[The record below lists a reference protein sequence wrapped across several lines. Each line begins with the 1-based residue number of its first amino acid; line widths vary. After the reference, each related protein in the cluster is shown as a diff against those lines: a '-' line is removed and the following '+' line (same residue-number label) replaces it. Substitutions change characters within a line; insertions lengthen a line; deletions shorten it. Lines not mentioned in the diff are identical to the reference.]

1 MEVVGVTASGISAM
15 PRACCLLVV
24 LACLAVATT
33 TAAEEA
39 TPAEKIEIHDGF
51 SVERIL
57 SVPRKLGSWVA
68 FCFDTRG
75 RIYASDQGPRL
86 FRITPPPIGSAA
98 EPVVEVVSDV
108 WGHSQG
114 MAFIDGALYSIQ
126 HGDHH
131 PERFRPDLLLRI
143 RDSDSDDRLD
153 AAETLIEFPRASGD
167 AANWYEHSYH
177 AVIPAPD
184 GQSIYLVSGDRN
196 ALPGDRICTPKL
208 WNRDSW
214 DFPFTDTPHCGG
226 WVARADLDGKNLD
239 VVCMGLRNG
248 YDLAFDG
255 QGDLF
260 TFDSD
265 LENDFGLPNYR
276 PTAIRQIL
284 SGSDSGWGG
293 RAGEMLWSWKP
304 DWEEIQPSILDIG
317 PGSPTGICFG
327 HDAAFPSRYREALF
341 VCDWSYGRMFAIHLE
356 PHGATHSAE
365 AEPFLSAQG
374 LPIADVAVSP
384 TDHALYFLTG
394 GRGTQSGLYRVTAT
408 GAPPAAT
415 SPAAPNDATTA
426 LRDLRISLERF
437 HGRVDAA
444 AVAAAWPN
452 LGHAD
457 RAIRAA
463 ARAALEWQPVETWR
477 ARALAEP
484 SPRTALQTLLSLAR
498 ATAGDQSL
506 QPEIL
511 TSLARFDFPA
521 LSLDEQAWYLRIL
534 TISASRHG
542 MFPPEA
548 AAKLIA
554 TLEPALPSPD
564 RRVNEG
570 IVALCA
576 ALKSLSF
583 IPPTLDLLE
592 AARTQEEQV
601 IYVRALVA
609 SAPVAAWTPALRERF
624 LNLALDRVPN
634 WKGGFTA
641 RAVRDSLLH
650 QMIAMLPPE
659 EQAIHAA
666 RIEAA
671 RKPAAILP
679 ATSRPLVKKWT
690 LDDLVADLEGPPAAE
705 AVHRGDAN
713 NGRKLY
719 AAAACIVCHSFQGEG
734 GRAGPDLT
742 TAARRYST
750 RDLLENILE
759 PNRVINEQYAL
770 QQYLMTDGK
779 TFTGR
784 TVNMA
789 GATVMVAT
797 DPNDPG
803 GSEVRFDIHD
813 LESSAPSK
821 VSFMPE
827 GLLDTLSRDEIRDL
841 LAYLRSE

>member
-1 MEVVGVTASGISAM
+1 M

-24 LACLAVATT
+24 VACLAVA
-33 TAAEEA
+33 APVVAEEA

-51 SVERIL
+51 AVERLL
-57 SVPRKLGSWVA
+57 SVPRELGSWVA
-68 FCFDTRG
+68 FCFDDRG

-86 FRITPPPIGSAA
+86 FRITPPPIGSNI
-98 EPVVEVVSDV
+98 EPVVEIVSEV

-114 MAFIDGALYSIQ
+114 MAFIHGALYSVQ

-131 PERFRPDLLLRI
+131 PERFRPDVLRRI
-143 RDSDSDDRLD
+143 RDSDGDDRLD

-177 AVIPAPD
+177 AVIPGPD
-184 GQSIYLVSGDRN
+184 GRSIWLVSGDRN
-196 ALPGDRICTPKL
+196 GLPGDRVRTPKL

-214 DFPFTDTPHCGG
+214 EYPFSESPYCGG
-226 WVARADLDGKNLD
+226 WVARADLDGRNLE
-239 VVCMGLRNG
+239 VICIGLRNG
-248 YDLAFDG
+248 YDLAFDAR
-255 QGDLF
+255 GDLF

-276 PTAIRQIL
+276 PTSIRQIT
-284 SGSDSGWGG
+284 SGGDHGWGG

-304 DWEEIQPSILDIG
+304 DWEEIQPPILDIG

-327 HDAAFPSRYREALF
+327 HDAAFPPRYREALF
-341 VCDWSYGRMFAIHLE
+341 ACDWSYGRMFAVHLE
-356 PHGATHSAE
+356 PHGATHTAE

-408 GAPPAAT
+408 GTTPADT
-415 SPAAPNDATTA
+415 SPAPGESSTA
-426 LRDLRISLERF
+426 LRDVRISLEHF
-437 HGRVDAA
+437 HGQADSA

-463 ARAALEWQPVETWR
+463 ARAALEWQPVESWK
-477 ARALAEP
+477 ARALAETA
-484 SPRTALQTLLSLAR
+484 PRTALQALLSLAR
-498 ATAGDQSL
+498 ATAGDKGI

-511 TSLARFDFPA
+511 LALGRFDFSA
-521 LSLDEQAWYLRIL
+521 LSPDEQAWYLRIV

-542 MFPPEA
+542 MFPPET

-554 TLEPALPSPD
+554 ALEPALPSPD

-576 ALKSLSF
+576 ALKSPSF
-583 IPPTLDLLE
+583 IPPTLDLLA

-609 SAPVAAWTPALRERF
+609 SATASTWTPALRERF
-624 LNLALDRVPN
+624 LNLVLDRVPN

-650 QMIAMLPPE
+650 QVIAMLPAE
-659 EQAIHAA
+659 EQSLNTA

-671 RKPAAILP
+671 RKPAAMLP
-679 ATSRPLVKKWT
+679 TTSRPFVQKWT
-690 LDDLVADLEGPPAAE
+690 LDDLVTEIDQTADTTSEN
-705 AVHRGDAN
+705 HGDVA
-713 NGRKLY
+713 NGRRLF

-734 GRAGPDLT
+734 GRGGPELT
-742 TAARRYST
+742 TAARRYTT
-750 RDLLENILE
+750 RDLLMNILE
-759 PNRVINEQYAL
+759 PSRVINEQYAL
-770 QQYLMTDGK
+770 QQYVMSDGK

-789 GATVMVAT
+789 GDTVMVAT

-803 GSEVRFDIHD
+803 GSEVRFKVSE
-813 LESSAPSK
+813 LESSAPSQ
-821 VSFMPE
+821 VSFMPA

>member
-1 MEVVGVTASGISAM
+1 M
-15 PRACCLLVV
+15 PRVLCLLGLVAF
-24 LACLAVATT
+24 LAHSSIG
-33 TAAEEA
+33 AAEEA
-39 TPAEKIEIHDGF
+39 TPAEKIEIHEGF
-51 SVERIL
+51 AVERVL
-57 SVPRKLGSWVA
+57 TVPRELGSWVA
-68 FCFDTRG
+68 FCFDARG

-86 FRITPPPIGSAA
+86 FRVTPPPIGSTA
-98 EPVVEVVSDV
+98 EPVVEVVSEV

-114 MAFIDGALYSIQ
+114 MAFIDGALYLIQ

-131 PERFRPDLLLRI
+131 PERFRPDVLLRI
-143 RDSDSDDRLD
+143 RDSDGDDRLD
-153 AAETLIEFPRASGD
+153 SAETLLEFPRASGD

-177 AVIPAPD
+177 AVIPGPD
-184 GQSIYLVSGDRN
+184 GRSIWLVSGDRN
-196 ALPGDRICTPKL
+196 GLPGDRIRTPKL

-214 DFPFTDTPHCGG
+214 DFPFTDTPYCGG
-226 WVARADLDGKNLD
+226 WVARADLDGKNLE

-248 YDLAFDG
+248 YDLAFNR

-265 LENDFGLPNYR
+265 LENDLGLPNYR

-304 DWEEIQPSILDIG
+304 DWEEIQPPLLDIG

-327 HDAAFPSRYREALF
+327 HDAAFPPRYREALF
-341 VCDWSYGRMFAIHLE
+341 ACDWSYGRMFAIHLE
-356 PHGATHSAE
+356 PSGATHSAE

-384 TDHALYFLTG
+384 ADHALYFLTG

-408 GAPPAAT
+408 GDSKAATTPPA
-415 SPAAPNDATTA
+415 PDDATTA

-437 HGRVDAA
+437 HGQSAPAA
-444 AVAAAWPN
+444 IAAAWPH

-463 ARAALEWQPVETWR
+463 ARAAIEWQPVETWK
-477 ARALAEP
+477 ARALGEA
-484 SPRTALQTLLSLAR
+484 SPQTALQALLSLAR
-498 ATAGDQSL
+498 ATAGDRSL
-506 QPEIL
+506 QAEIL
-511 TSLARFDFPA
+511 ESLARFDFAA
-521 LSLDEQAWYLRIL
+521 LSPDEQTWYLRIL

-542 MFPPEA
+542 MFSSEA

-576 ALKSLSF
+576 ALKSPSL

-601 IYVRALVA
+601 NYVRALVA
-609 SAPVAAWTPALRERF
+609 SAASPTWTPALRERF
-624 LNLALDRVPN
+624 LDLVLDRVPN

-650 QMIAMLPPE
+650 QAIAMLSSE
-659 EQAIHAA
+659 EQALHAA
-666 RIEAA
+666 RIETA
-671 RKPAAILP
+671 RTPAAVLP
-679 ATSRPLVKKWT
+679 ATSRAFVQKWT
-690 LDDLVADLEGPPAAE
+690 LEDLASEIDPATDTSAGKRADP
-705 AVHRGDAN
+705 D
-713 NGRKLY
+713 NGRRLF

-734 GRAGPDLT
+734 GRGGPDLT
-742 TAARRYST
+742 TAARRYT
-750 RDLLENILE
+750 PRDLLENILE
-759 PNRVINEQYAL
+759 PSRVINEQYAL
-770 QQYLMTDGK
+770 QQYVKTDGT

-789 GATVMVAT
+789 GDMVMVAT
-797 DPNDPG
+797 NPNDPG

>member
-1 MEVVGVTASGISAM
+1 M
-15 PRACCLLVV
+15 PRVLCLLGL
-24 LACLAVATT
+24 LACLAHSTIG
-33 TAAEEA
+33 AAEEA

-51 SVERIL
+51 AVERLL
-57 SVPRKLGSWVA
+57 SVPRELGSWVA
-68 FCFDTRG
+68 FCFDARG

-86 FRITPPPIGSAA
+86 FRITPPPIGSTA
-98 EPVVEVVSDV
+98 EPIVEVVSDA

-114 MAFIDGALYSIQ
+114 MTFIDGALYSIQ

-131 PERFRPDLLLRI
+131 PDRFRPDVLLRI
-143 RDSDSDDRLD
+143 RDSDGDDRLD
-153 AAETLIEFPRASGD
+153 AAETLIEFPRATGD

-177 AVIPAPD
+177 AVIPGPD
-184 GQSIYLVSGDRN
+184 GQSIWLVSGDRN
-196 ALPGDRICTPKL
+196 GLPGDRTRTPKL
-208 WNRDSW
+208 WNRDSLEY
-214 DFPFTDTPHCGG
+214 PFTDAPYCGG
-226 WVARADLDGKNLD
+226 WVARADLDGKNLE

-248 YDLAFDG
+248 YDLAFDR

-304 DWEEIQPSILDIG
+304 DWEEIQPPILDIG

-327 HDAAFPSRYREALF
+327 YDAAFPPRYREALF
-341 VCDWSYGRMFAIHLE
+341 ACDWSYGRMFAIHLK
-356 PHGATHSAE
+356 PDGATHSAE
-365 AEPFLSAQG
+365 SEPFLSAQG

-394 GRGTQSGLYRVTAT
+394 GRGTQSGFYRVTAT
-408 GAPPAAT
+408 GVSKPAT
-415 SPAAPNDATTA
+415 SPAAPDDATTA
-426 LRDLRISLERF
+426 LRNLRISLERF
-437 HGRVDAA
+437 HGQSDPA
-444 AVAAAWPN
+444 AVAAAWSN

-477 ARALAEP
+477 ARALAES
-484 SPRTALQTLLSLAR
+484 SPRTGLQALLSLAR
-498 ATAGDQSL
+498 ATAGDKSL
-506 QPEIL
+506 QPKIL
-511 TSLARFDFPA
+511 ESLASFDFPT
-521 LSLDEQAWYLRIL
+521 LSPDEQTWYLRIL

-542 MFPPEA
+542 MFSPEA

-564 RRVNEG
+564 RRVNEA
-570 IVALCA
+570 IVALCT
-576 ALKSLSF
+576 ALKSPSF

-592 AARTQEEQV
+592 TARTQEEQV
-601 IYVRALVA
+601 NYVRALVA
-609 SAPVAAWTPALRERF
+609 SAPFADWTPALRER
-624 LNLALDRVPN
+624 LLHLALDRVPN

-641 RAVRDSLLH
+641 RSVRDSLLH
-650 QMIAMLPPE
+650 QVIAMLPPE
-659 EQAIHAA
+659 DQALHAA

-671 RKPAAILP
+671 RKPAAVLP
-679 ATSRPLVKKWT
+679 TTSRAFVQKWT
-690 LDDLVADLEGPPAAE
+690 LEDLAAE
-705 AVHRGDAN
+705 TDQATEPGAKKHGDAA

-742 TAARRYST
+742 TAARRYSM

-759 PNRVINEQYAL
+759 PSRVINEQYAL
-770 QQYLMTDGK
+770 QQYVMSDGK

-789 GATVMVAT
+789 GDTVMVAT

-827 GLLDTLSRDEIRDL
+827 GLLDTLTRDEIRDL
-841 LAYLRSE
+841 LAYLRGQ

>member
-1 MEVVGVTASGISAM
+1 M
-15 PRACCLLVV
+15 PHACYLLVS
-24 LACLAVATT
+24 LACLVFSSPAS
-33 TAAEEA
+33 AEEA
-39 TPAEKIEIHDGF
+39 TSADSIDVHEGF
-51 SVERIL
+51 QVERLL
-57 SVPRKLGSWVA
+57 SVPRELGSWVA
-68 FCFDTRG
+68 FCFDDRG

-86 FRITPPPIGSAA
+86 FRITPPPIGTNV
-98 EPVVEVVSDV
+98 EPVIEIVSDT

-114 MAFIDGALYSIQ
+114 MAFIDGALYSVQ
-126 HGDHH
+126 HGDHN
-131 PERFRPDLLLRI
+131 PERFRPDLLRRL
-143 RDSDSDDRLD
+143 RDSDGDDRLD
-153 AAETLIEFPRASGD
+153 TAETLIEFPRPSGD

-177 AVIPAPD
+177 AVIPGPD
-184 GQSIYLVSGDRN
+184 GRSIWLVSGDRN
-196 ALPGDRICTPKL
+196 GLPCDRVRTPNL

-214 DFPFTDTPHCGG
+214 EHPFTENPYCGG
-226 WVARADLDGKNLD
+226 WVARADLDGQNLE
-239 VVCMGLRNG
+239 VICMGLRNC
-248 YDLAFDG
+248 YDLAFNR

-276 PTAIRQIL
+276 PTAIRQIT
-284 SGSDSGWGG
+284 SGGDQGWGG

-304 DWEEIQPSILDIG
+304 DWEEIQAPILDIG

-327 HDAAFPSRYREALF
+327 YDAAFPPHYREALF
-341 VCDWSYGRMFAIHLE
+341 ACDWSYGRLFAIHLK
-356 PHGATHSAE
+356 PHGATHTAD

-384 TDHALYFLTG
+384 HDHALYFLTG

-408 GAPPAAT
+408 GVTEAAT
-415 SPAAPNDATTA
+415 TPTAPDDATTS

-437 HGRVDAA
+437 HGHSDPAA
-444 AVAAAWPN
+444 IAAAWPH

-457 RAIRAA
+457 RTIRAA
-463 ARAALEWQPVETWR
+463 ARAAFEWQPVDGWQE
-477 ARALAEP
+477 RALHET
-484 SPRTALQTLLSLAR
+484 SPRTALQALLSLAR
-498 ATAGDQSL
+498 ATASDRSV
-506 QPEIL
+506 QPEIIA
-511 TSLARFDFPA
+511 SLARFDFTLLPP
-521 LSLDEQAWYLRIL
+521 DEQTWYLRIL

-542 MFPPEA
+542 MFPPETA
-548 AAKLIA
+548 AGLLA
-554 TLEPALPSPD
+554 TLEPALPSTD

-576 ALKSLSF
+576 ALKSPSF

-592 AARTQEEQV
+592 AARTQEEQ
-601 IYVRALVA
+601 IGYVRALVA
-609 SAPVAAWTPALRERF
+609 SAPYAAWTPALRERF
-624 LNLALDRVPN
+624 LNLVLDRVPN

-650 QMIAMLPPE
+650 QVIATLPPE
-659 EQAIHAA
+659 QQAHHAV

-671 RKPAAILP
+671 RKPVASVP
-679 ATSRPLVKKWT
+679 TTSRPFVQKWT
-690 LDDLVADLEGPPAAE
+690 LDDLAAE
-705 AVHRGDAN
+705 IDESSDTGEGKRGDPV
-713 NGRKLY
+713 NGRRLF

-734 GRAGPDLT
+734 GRGGPDLT
-742 TAARRYST
+742 TAARRYT
-750 RDLLENILE
+750 VRDLLMNTLE
-759 PNRVINEQYAL
+759 PSRVINEQYAL
-770 QQYLMTDGK
+770 QQYVMSDGK

-789 GATVMVAT
+789 GDTVMVAT

>member
-1 MEVVGVTASGISAM
+1 M
-15 PRACCLLVV
+15 PRVLCLLGL
-24 LACLAVATT
+24 LACLANSAIG
-33 TAAEEA
+33 AAEEA

-51 SVERIL
+51 EVERLL
-57 SVPRKLGSWVA
+57 SVPRELGSWVA
-68 FCFDTRG
+68 FCFDSRG

-114 MAFIDGALYSIQ
+114 MAFIDGALYSVQ
-126 HGDHH
+126 HGDHN
-131 PERFRPDLLLRI
+131 PDRFRPDLLLRI

-153 AAETLIEFPRASGD
+153 TAETLIEFPRASGD

-184 GQSIYLVSGDRN
+184 GRSIYLVSGDRN
-196 ALPGDRICTPKL
+196 GLPGDRIRTPKL

-214 DFPFTDTPHCGG
+214 EYPFTAAPLCGG
-226 WVARADLDGKNLD
+226 WVARADLDGKNLE
-239 VVCMGLRNG
+239 VVCMGLRNC
-248 YDLAFDG
+248 YDLAFDH

-304 DWEEIQPSILDIG
+304 DWEEIQPPILDIG

-327 HDAAFPSRYREALF
+327 HDTAFPSRYREALF

-356 PHGATHSAE
+356 PDGATHTAE

-384 TDHALYFLTG
+384 TDHALYFVTG

-408 GAPPAAT
+408 SASPAAT
-415 SPAAPNDATTA
+415 SPPAPDDATTA
-426 LRDLRISLERF
+426 LRNLRISLERF
-437 HGRVDAA
+437 HGQADPA
-444 AVAAAWPN
+444 AVAAAWSN

-463 ARAALEWQPVETWR
+463 ARAALEWQPVDTWR
-477 ARALAEP
+477 ARALAES
-484 SPRTALQTLLSLAR
+484 SPRTGLQALMSLAR
-498 ATAGDQSL
+498 VTAGDKSL

-511 TSLARFDFPA
+511 RGLARFDFPA
-521 LSLDEQAWYLRIL
+521 LSPDEQAWYLRIL

-576 ALKSLSF
+576 ALKSPSF

-601 IYVRALVA
+601 NCVHALVA
-609 SAPVAAWTPALRERF
+609 SAPFAVWTPVLRERF
-624 LNLALDRVPN
+624 LHLVLDRVPN

-650 QMIAMLPPE
+650 QVIAMLPPE

-666 RIEAA
+666 RIETA
-671 RKPAAILP
+671 RKPTSVIP
-679 ATSRPLVKKWT
+679 ATSRAFVQKWK
-690 LDDLVADLEGPPAAE
+690 LEDLVADLESPAATE

-719 AAAACIVCHSFQGEG
+719 AAAACIACHSFQGEG

-759 PNRVINEQYAL
+759 PSRVINEQYAL
-770 QQYLMTDGK
+770 QQYVMSDGK

-789 GATVMVAT
+789 GDTVMVAT

-821 VSFMPE
+821 ISFMPE

>member
-1 MEVVGVTASGISAM
+1 M
-15 PRACCLLVV
+15 PRACYLLVV
-24 LACLAVATT
+24 IACLAVA
-33 TAAEEA
+33 APVVAEEA
-39 TPAEKIEIHDGF
+39 TPAEKIEIHEGF
-51 SVERIL
+51 AVERLL
-57 SVPRKLGSWVA
+57 SVPRELGSWVA
-68 FCFDTRG
+68 FCFDDRG

-98 EPVVEVVSDV
+98 EPVVEIVSEV

-114 MAFIDGALYSIQ
+114 MAFIHGALYSIQ

-131 PERFRPDLLLRI
+131 PERFRPDVLLRI
-143 RDSDSDDRLD
+143 RDSNGDDRLD
-153 AAETLIEFPRASGD
+153 AAETLIEFPRATGD

-177 AVIPAPD
+177 AVIPGPD

-196 ALPGDRICTPKL
+196 GLPGDRTLTPKL

-214 DFPFTDTPHCGG
+214 EYPFSESPYCGG
-226 WVARADLDGKNLD
+226 WVARADLDGRNLE
-239 VVCMGLRNG
+239 VICIGLRNG
-248 YDLAFDG
+248 YDLAFDRN
-255 QGDLF
+255 GDLF

-304 DWEEIQPSILDIG
+304 DWEEIQPPTLDIG

-327 HDAAFPSRYREALF
+327 HDAAFPPRYREALF
-341 VCDWSYGRMFAIHLE
+341 ACDWSYGRMFAVHLE
-356 PHGATHSAE
+356 PHGATHTAE

-408 GAPPAAT
+408 GAPASAT
-415 SPAAPNDATTA
+415 SSSPPDDSATA
-426 LRDLRISLERF
+426 LRDLRISLERR
-437 HGRVDAA
+437 HGQVDPA
-444 AVAAAWPN
+444 AVTAAWPN

-463 ARAALEWQPVETWR
+463 ARAALEWQPVESWK
-477 ARALAEP
+477 ARALAETA
-484 SPRTALQTLLSLAR
+484 PRTALQAFLSLAR
-498 ATAGDQSL
+498 ATAGDKGI

-511 TSLARFDFPA
+511 LALGRFDFSA
-521 LSLDEQAWYLRIL
+521 LSPDEQSWYLRIL
-534 TISASRHG
+534 TISAARHG
-542 MFPPEA
+542 MFPPET

-554 TLEPALPSPD
+554 ALEPALPSPD

-576 ALKSLSF
+576 ALKSPSF
-583 IPPTLDLLE
+583 ISPTLDLLA

-609 SAPVAAWTPALRERF
+609 SATAATWTPALRERF
-624 LNLALDRVPN
+624 LNLVLDRVPH

-650 QMIAMLPPE
+650 QVIAMLPAE
-659 EQAIHAA
+659 EQSLHAA

-671 RKPAAILP
+671 RKPAAMLP
-679 ATSRPLVKKWT
+679 ATSRPFVQKWT
-690 LDDLVADLEGPPAAE
+690 LDDLATETNQANDTSTEKHGDVA
-705 AVHRGDAN
+705 
-713 NGRKLY
+713 NGRRLF

-742 TAARRYST
+742 TAARRYT
-750 RDLLENILE
+750 ARDLLMNILE
-759 PNRVINEQYAL
+759 PSRVINEQYAL
-770 QQYLMTDGK
+770 QHYLMSDG
-779 TFTGR
+779 TAFTGR

-789 GATVMVAT
+789 GDTIMVAT

-803 GSEVRFDIHD
+803 GSEVRFKVSE
-813 LESSAPSK
+813 LESSTPSQI
-821 VSFMPE
+821 SFMPA

>member
-1 MEVVGVTASGISAM
+1 MTAFGISAM
-15 PRACCLLVV
+15 PRACCLLVM
-24 LACLAVATT
+24 LASLAATT
-33 TAAEEA
+33 PAAAEEA
-39 TPAEKIEIHDGF
+39 TPAEKIEIHEGF
-51 SVERIL
+51 QVERLL
-57 SVPRKLGSWVA
+57 SVPRALGSWVA
-68 FCFDTRG
+68 FCFDDRG

-86 FRITPPPIGSAA
+86 FRITPPPIGTNT
-98 EPVVEVVSDV
+98 EPMVEVVSEV

-114 MAFIDGALYSIQ
+114 MAFIDNSLYSVQ
-126 HGDHH
+126 HGDHN
-131 PERFRPDLLLRI
+131 PERFRPDVLLRI
-143 RDSDSDDRLD
+143 RDSDGDDRLD

-177 AVIPAPD
+177 AVIPGPD
-184 GQSIYLVSGDRN
+184 GRSIWLVSGDRN
-196 ALPGDRICTPKL
+196 GLPGDRVQTPKL

-214 DFPFTDTPHCGG
+214 DFPFTDAPFCGG
-226 WVARADLDGKNLD
+226 WVARADLDGKNFD
-239 VVCMGLRNG
+239 VVCTGLRNC
-248 YDLAFDG
+248 YDLAFDRD
-255 QGDLF
+255 GDLF

-284 SGSDSGWGG
+284 SGGDNGWGG

-304 DWEEIQPSILDIG
+304 DWEEIQPPILDIG

-327 HDAAFPSRYREALF
+327 HDAAFPPRYREALF
-341 VCDWSYGRMFAIHLE
+341 ACDWSYGRMFAIHFTR
-356 PHGATHSAE
+356 HGATHTAE

-408 GAPPAAT
+408 GP
-415 SPAAPNDATTA
+415 SPAETRFAAPDDSSAA

-437 HGRVDAA
+437 HGQIDHAA
-444 AVAAAWPN
+444 AAAAWPH

-463 ARAALEWQPVETWR
+463 ARVAVEWQPVETWKD
-477 ARALAEP
+477 RALAEP
-484 SPRTALQTLLSLAR
+484 SPRTALQALLSLTR
-498 ATAGDQSL
+498 ATAGDKGVQK
-506 QPEIL
+506 EIL
-511 TSLARFDFPA
+511 AALARFDFKA
-521 LSLDEQAWYLRIL
+521 LPPDEQAWYLRIL

-542 MFPPEA
+542 MFPPDVA
-548 AAKLIA
+548 ASLLK
-554 TLEPALPSPD
+554 TVEPVLPSPD

-576 ALKSLSF
+576 ALKSPSY

-609 SAPVAAWTPALRERF
+609 SAPFAAWTPALRERF
-624 LNLALDRVPN
+624 LNLVLDRVPN

-650 QMIAMLPPE
+650 QVIAMLPPE
-659 EQAIHAA
+659 EQALHAA
-666 RIEAA
+666 RIEAG
-671 RKPAAILP
+671 RKPATVIP
-679 ATSRPLVKKWT
+679 ATSRALVQKWT
-690 LDDLVADLEGPPAAE
+690 LDDLAAE
-705 AVHRGDAN
+705 IDEANDASAGKRGDAA
-713 NGRKLY
+713 NGRRLF
-719 AAAACIVCHSFQGEG
+719 AAAACVVCHSFQGEG
-734 GRAGPDLT
+734 GRGGPDLT
-742 TAARRYST
+742 TAARRYT
-750 RDLLENILE
+750 PRDLLMNILE
-759 PNRVINEQYAL
+759 PSRVINEQYAL
-770 QQYLMTDGK
+770 QQYLMSDG
-779 TFTGR
+779 TSFTGR

-789 GATVMVAT
+789 GDTVMVAT

-803 GSEVRFDIHD
+803 GSEVRFKISE
-813 LESSAPSK
+813 LESSTPSK

>member
-1 MEVVGVTASGISAM
+1 M
-15 PRACCLLVV
+15 PRASYLLVV
-24 LACLAVATT
+24 IACLAGATPI
-33 TAAEEA
+33 AAEEA
-39 TPAEKIEIHDGF
+39 TPAEKIEIHAGF
-51 SVERIL
+51 AVERLL
-57 SVPRKLGSWVA
+57 SVPRELGSWVA
-68 FCFDTRG
+68 FCFDDRG
-75 RIYASDQGPRL
+75 RVYASDQGPRL
-86 FRITPPPIGSAA
+86 FRITPPPIGSNI
-98 EPVVEVVSDV
+98 EPVVELVSEV

-114 MAFIDGALYSIQ
+114 MTFIHGALYSIQ

-143 RDSDSDDRLD
+143 RDSDGDDRLD
-153 AAETLIEFPRASGD
+153 AAETLIEFPRATGD

-177 AVIPAPD
+177 AVIAAPD
-184 GQSIYLVSGDRN
+184 GRSIYLVSGDRN
-196 ALPGDRICTPKL
+196 GLPGDRVRTPKL

-214 DFPFTDTPHCGG
+214 DFPFSESPYCGG
-226 WVARADLDGKNLD
+226 WVARADLDGRNLE
-239 VVCMGLRNG
+239 VICIGLRNG
-248 YDLAFDG
+248 YDLAFDRN
-255 QGDLF
+255 GDLF

-304 DWEEIQPSILDIG
+304 DWEEIQPPILDIG

-327 HDAAFPSRYREALF
+327 HDAAFPPRYREALF
-341 VCDWSYGRMFAIHLE
+341 ACDWSYGRMFAIHLE
-356 PHGATHSAE
+356 PHGATHTAE

-408 GAPPAAT
+408 GAPAAAT
-415 SPAAPNDATTA
+415 SSSPPDDSAPA
-426 LRDLRISLERF
+426 LRNLRISLERF
-437 HGRVDAA
+437 HGQADPA

-463 ARAALEWQPVETWR
+463 ARAALEWQPVESWK
-477 ARALAEP
+477 ARALTETA
-484 SPRTALQTLLSLAR
+484 PRTALQALLSLAR
-498 ATAGDQSL
+498 ATAGDKGI

-511 TSLARFDFPA
+511 SSLSRFAFPA
-521 LSLDEQAWYLRIL
+521 LSPDEQAWYLRIL

-542 MFPPEA
+542 MFPAEA

-576 ALKSLSF
+576 ALKSPTF
-583 IPPTLDLLE
+583 ISPTLDLLA

-601 IYVRALVA
+601 TYVRALVA
-609 SAPVAAWTPALRERF
+609 SGPFAAWTPALRERF
-624 LNLALDRVPN
+624 LHLALDRVPN

-650 QMIAMLPPE
+650 QVIAMLPPE
-659 EQAIHAA
+659 EQALNAA

-671 RKPAAILP
+671 RKPAAVLP
-679 ATSRPLVKKWT
+679 ATSRAFVQKWT
-690 LDDLVADLEGPPAAE
+690 LDDLVAEMDQGAE
-705 AVHRGDAN
+705 TSAEKHGDAA
-713 NGRKLY
+713 NGRRLF
-719 AAAACIVCHSFQGEG
+719 AATACIVCHSFQGEG
-734 GRAGPDLT
+734 GRGGPDLT
-742 TAARRYST
+742 TAARRYT
-750 RDLLENILE
+750 PRDLLMNILE
-759 PNRVINEQYAL
+759 PSRVVNEQYAL
-770 QQYLMTDGK
+770 HQYVMSDGT

-789 GATVMVAT
+789 GDTVMVAT

-813 LESSAPSK
+813 LESSALSK

-827 GLLDTLSRDEIRDL
+827 GLLDTLTRDEIRDL

>member
-1 MEVVGVTASGISAM
+1 M
-15 PRACCLLVV
+15 PRVLCLLVV
-24 LACLAVATT
+24 LACLANSTIG
-33 TAAEEA
+33 AAEEA

-51 SVERIL
+51 AVERLL
-57 SVPRKLGSWVA
+57 SVPRELGSWVA

-177 AVIPAPD
+177 AVIPGPD
-184 GQSIYLVSGDRN
+184 SQSIYLVSGDRN
-196 ALPGDRICTPKL
+196 GLPGDRTRTPKL

-214 DFPFTDTPHCGG
+214 EYPFTDTPHCGG

-239 VVCMGLRNG
+239 VVCMGLRNC

-304 DWEEIQPSILDIG
+304 DWEEIQPPILDIG

-356 PHGATHSAE
+356 PDGATHSAE

-408 GAPPAAT
+408 GVSKAAT
-415 SPAAPNDATTA
+415 NPAAPDDATTA
-426 LRDLRISLERF
+426 LRNLRISLERF
-437 HGRVDAA
+437 HGQVDPA
-444 AVAAAWPN
+444 AVAAAWSN

-463 ARAALEWQPVETWR
+463 ARAALESQPVDTWR
-477 ARALAEP
+477 ARALAES
-484 SPRTALQTLLSLAR
+484 SPRTGLQALMSLAR

-511 TSLARFDFPA
+511 RGLARFDFPA
-521 LSLDEQAWYLRIL
+521 RSPDEQAWYLRIL

-564 RRVNEG
+564 RRVNEA

-576 ALKSLSF
+576 ALKSPSF

-601 IYVRALVA
+601 NYVRALVA
-609 SAPVAAWTPALRERF
+609 SAPFAAWTPALRERF
-624 LNLALDRVPN
+624 LHLALDRVPN

-650 QMIAMLPPE
+650 QVIAMLPPE

-666 RIEAA
+666 RIETA
-671 RKPAAILP
+671 RRPAAVLP
-679 ATSRPLVKKWT
+679 TTSRAFVQKWT
-690 LDDLVADLEGPPAAE
+690 LDDLAADLESPPATE

-719 AAAACIVCHSFQGEG
+719 AAAACIACHSFQGEG

-759 PNRVINEQYAL
+759 PSRVINEQYAL
-770 QQYLMTDGK
+770 QQYVMSDGK

-827 GLLDTLSRDEIRDL
+827 GLLDTLTRDEIRDL
-841 LAYLRSE
+841 LAYLQSE

>member
-1 MEVVGVTASGISAM
+1 M
-15 PRACCLLVV
+15 PRACYLLVV
-24 LACLAVATT
+24 IACLAVAMPV
-33 TAAEEA
+33 AAEEA
-39 TPAEKIEIHDGF
+39 TPAEKIEIHEGF
-51 SVERIL
+51 AVERLL
-57 SVPRKLGSWVA
+57 SVPRELGSWVA
-68 FCFDTRG
+68 FCFDDRG

-98 EPVVEVVSDV
+98 EPVVEIVSEV

-114 MAFIDGALYSIQ
+114 MAFIHGALYSIQ

-131 PERFRPDLLLRI
+131 PERFRPDVLLRI
-143 RDSDSDDRLD
+143 RDSNGDDRLD

-177 AVIPAPD
+177 AVIPGPD
-184 GQSIYLVSGDRN
+184 GRSIYLVSGDRN
-196 ALPGDRICTPKL
+196 GLPGDRTRTPKL

-214 DFPFTDTPHCGG
+214 EYPFSESPYCGG
-226 WVARADLDGKNLD
+226 WVARADLDGRNLE
-239 VVCMGLRNG
+239 VICIGLRNG
-248 YDLAFDG
+248 YDLAFDRN
-255 QGDLF
+255 GDLF

-304 DWEEIQPSILDIG
+304 DWEEIQPPILDIG

-327 HDAAFPSRYREALF
+327 HDAAFPPRYREALF
-341 VCDWSYGRMFAIHLE
+341 ACDWSYGRMFAIHLE

-394 GRGTQSGLYRVTAT
+394 GRGTQSGLYRVTAI
-408 GAPPAAT
+408 GAPAAAT
-415 SPAAPNDATTA
+415 SSSQPDDAATT
-426 LRDLRISLERF
+426 LRNLRISLERF
-437 HGRVDAA
+437 HGQADPA

-463 ARAALEWQPVETWR
+463 ARAALEWQPAESWK
-477 ARALAEP
+477 ARALAETA
-484 SPRTALQTLLSLAR
+484 PRTALQALLCLAR
-498 ATAGDQSL
+498 ATAGDKGI

-511 TSLARFDFPA
+511 LALGRFDFPA
-521 LSLDEQAWYLRIL
+521 LSPDEQAWYLRIV

-542 MFPPEA
+542 MFPPET
-548 AAKLIA
+548 AAKLIT

-576 ALKSLSF
+576 ALKSPSF
-583 IPPTLDLLE
+583 ISPTLDLLA

-609 SAPVAAWTPALRERF
+609 SAPIAAWTPALRQCC
-624 LNLALDRVPN
+624 LNLVLDRVPN

-650 QMIAMLPPE
+650 QVIAMLPAE
-659 EQAIHAA
+659 EQALNTA

-671 RKPAAILP
+671 RKPAAVLP
-679 ATSRPLVKKWT
+679 TTSRPFVQKWT
-690 LDDLVADLEGPPAAE
+690 LDDLAAE
-705 AVHRGDAN
+705 IEQTADTTSEKHGDVA
-713 NGRKLY
+713 NGRRLF

-734 GRAGPDLT
+734 GRGGPELT
-742 TAARRYST
+742 TAARRYTT
-750 RDLLENILE
+750 RDLLMNILE
-759 PNRVINEQYAL
+759 PSRVINEQYAL
-770 QQYLMTDGK
+770 QHYSMSDG
-779 TFTGR
+779 TAFTGR

-789 GATVMVAT
+789 GDTVMVAT

-803 GSEVRFDIHD
+803 GSEVRFKVSE
-813 LESSAPSK
+813 LESSTPSQ
-821 VSFMPE
+821 VSFMPA

>member
-1 MEVVGVTASGISAM
+1 M
-15 PRACCLLVV
+15 PRVSCLLVV
-24 LACLAVATT
+24 LASLANSTIG
-33 TAAEEA
+33 AAEEA
-39 TPAEKIEIHDGF
+39 TPAEKIEIHEGF
-51 SVERIL
+51 AVERVL
-57 SVPRKLGSWVA
+57 SVPRELGSWVA
-68 FCFDTRG
+68 FCFDARG

-86 FRITPPPIGSAA
+86 FRITPPPIGAAA
-98 EPVVEVVSDV
+98 EPIVEVVSDV

-114 MAFIDGALYSIQ
+114 MAFISGALYSIQ

-131 PERFRPDLLLRI
+131 PDRFRPDVLLRI
-143 RDSDSDDRLD
+143 RDSDGDDRLD
-153 AAETLIEFPRASGD
+153 AAETLIEFPRATGD

-177 AVIPAPD
+177 AVIPGPD

-196 ALPGDRICTPKL
+196 GLPDDRTRTPKL

-214 DFPFTDTPHCGG
+214 EYPFTDAPFCGG
-226 WVARADLDGKNLD
+226 WVARADLDGKNLE
-239 VVCMGLRNG
+239 VVCMGLRNC
-248 YDLAFDG
+248 YDLAFDR

-304 DWEEIQPSILDIG
+304 DWEEIQPPILDIG

-341 VCDWSYGRMFAIHLE
+341 ACDWSYGRMFAIHLE
-356 PHGATHSAE
+356 PDGATHSAE
-365 AEPFLSAQG
+365 SEPFLSAQG

-408 GAPPAAT
+408 NVSEAAT
-415 SPAAPNDATTA
+415 NPAAPDDATTA
-426 LRDLRISLERF
+426 LRNLRISLEHF
-437 HGRVDAA
+437 HGQVDPA
-444 AVAAAWPN
+444 AVAAAWSN

-463 ARAALEWQPVETWR
+463 ARAALEWQPVETWS
-477 ARALAEP
+477 ARALAES
-484 SPRTALQTLLSLAR
+484 SPRTGLQALLSHAR
-498 ATAGDQSL
+498 VTAGDKSL

-511 TSLARFDFPA
+511 ESLARFDFPS
-521 LSLDEQAWYLRIL
+521 LSPDEQTWYLRIL

-542 MFPPEA
+542 MFPPQA

-554 TLEPALPSPD
+554 TLEPALPSTD

-576 ALKSLSF
+576 ALKSPSF

-592 AARTQEEQV
+592 AARAQEEQV
-601 IYVRALVA
+601 NYVRALVA
-609 SAPVAAWTPALRERF
+609 SAPFAAWTPALRERF
-624 LNLALDRVPN
+624 LHLALDRVPN

-659 EQAIHAA
+659 EQALHAA
-666 RIEAA
+666 RIETA
-671 RKPAAILP
+671 RRPAAVLP
-679 ATSRPLVKKWT
+679 ATSRAFVQKWT
-690 LDDLVADLEGPPAAE
+690 LEDLVAETDQATEPGAE
-705 AVHRGDAN
+705 KHGDAA

-734 GRAGPDLT
+734 GRAGPELT

-759 PNRVINEQYAL
+759 PSRVINEQYAL
-770 QQYLMTDGK
+770 QQYVMSDGK
-779 TFTGR
+779 AFTGR

-789 GATVMVAT
+789 GDTVMVAT
-797 DPNDPG
+797 NPNDPG

-827 GLLDTLSRDEIRDL
+827 GLLDTLTRDEIRDL

>member
-1 MEVVGVTASGISAM
+1 M
-15 PRACCLLVV
+15 PRAFYQLVM
-24 LACLAVATT
+24 LACLTNST
-33 TAAEEA
+33 IGAAEEA
-39 TPAEKIEIHDGF
+39 TPAEKIEIHEGF
-51 SVERIL
+51 AVERLL
-57 SVPRKLGSWVA
+57 SVPRELGSWVA

-86 FRITPPPIGSAA
+86 FRITPPPIGSTA

-114 MAFIDGALYSIQ
+114 MAFIDGALYLIQ

-131 PERFRPDLLLRI
+131 PERFRPDVLLRI

-177 AVIPAPD
+177 AVIPGPD
-184 GQSIYLVSGDRN
+184 GRSIWLVSGDRN
-196 ALPGDRICTPKL
+196 GLPGDRIRTPKL

-214 DFPFTDTPHCGG
+214 EFPFTDTPFCGG
-226 WVARADLDGKNLD
+226 WVARADLDGKNLE
-239 VVCMGLRNG
+239 VVCMGLRNS
-248 YDLAFDG
+248 YDLAFDR

-304 DWEEIQPSILDIG
+304 DWEEIQPPILDIG

-327 HDAAFPSRYREALF
+327 HDAAFPPRYREALF
-341 VCDWSYGRMFAIHLE
+341 ACDWSYGRMFAIHLE
-356 PHGATHSAE
+356 PSGATHSAE

-384 TDHALYFLTG
+384 ADHALYFLTG

-408 GAPPAAT
+408 GVSKAAAT
-415 SPAAPNDATTA
+415 PSAPNDATSA
-426 LRDLRISLERF
+426 LRDLRISLERS
-437 HGRVDAA
+437 HGQSDPAA
-444 AVAAAWPN
+444 IAAAWPH
-452 LGHAD
+452 LGHTD

-463 ARAALEWQPVETWR
+463 ARAALEWQPVESWR
-477 ARALAEP
+477 ARALAES
-484 SPRTALQTLLSLAR
+484 SPRTALEALLSLAR
-498 ATAGDQSL
+498 ATAGDKSV

-511 TSLARFDFPA
+511 ASLARFDFSA
-521 LSLDEQAWYLRIL
+521 LSPDEQTWYLRIL

-548 AAKLIA
+548 VAKLLA

-576 ALKSLSF
+576 ALKSPSF

-601 IYVRALVA
+601 GYVRALVA
-609 SAPVAAWTPALRERF
+609 TQASPTWTPALRERF
-624 LNLALDRVPN
+624 LHLALDRVPN

-650 QMIAMLPPE
+650 QTIAMLPLE
-659 EQAIHAA
+659 EQALHAT

-671 RKPAAILP
+671 RKPTSVLP
-679 ATSRPLVKKWT
+679 ATSRPLVRKWT
-690 LDDLVADLEGPPAAE
+690 VDELVADLESPPATE

-759 PNRVINEQYAL
+759 PSRVINEQHAL
-770 QQYLMTDGK
+770 QQYVMSDGK

-789 GATVMVAT
+789 GDMVMVAT

-827 GLLDTLSRDEIRDL
+827 GLLDTLTLDEIRDL

>member
-1 MEVVGVTASGISAM
+1 M
-15 PRACCLLVV
+15 PRVLCLLGIVAF
-24 LACLAVATT
+24 LAHSTIG
-33 TAAEEA
+33 AAEEA
-39 TPAEKIEIHDGF
+39 TPAEKIEIHEGF
-51 SVERIL
+51 AVERVL
-57 SVPRKLGSWVA
+57 SVPRELGSWVA
-68 FCFDTRG
+68 FCFDARG

-86 FRITPPPIGSAA
+86 FRVTPPPIGSTA
-98 EPVVEVVSDV
+98 EPVVEVVSEV

-114 MAFIDGALYSIQ
+114 MAFIDGALYLIQ

-131 PERFRPDLLLRI
+131 PERFRPDVLLRI
-143 RDSDSDDRLD
+143 RDSDGDDRLD
-153 AAETLIEFPRASGD
+153 SAETLLEFPRASGD

-177 AVIPAPD
+177 AVIPGPD
-184 GQSIYLVSGDRN
+184 GRSIWLVSGDRN
-196 ALPGDRICTPKL
+196 GLPGDRIRTPKL

-214 DFPFTDTPHCGG
+214 DFPFTDTPYCGG
-226 WVARADLDGKNLD
+226 WVARADLDGKNLE

-248 YDLAFDG
+248 YDLAFDR

-265 LENDFGLPNYR
+265 LENDLGLPNYR

-304 DWEEIQPSILDIG
+304 DWEEIQPPLLDIG

-327 HDAAFPSRYREALF
+327 HDAAFPPRYREALF
-341 VCDWSYGRMFAIHLE
+341 ACDWSYGRMFAIHLE
-356 PHGATHSAE
+356 PSGATHSAE

-384 TDHALYFLTG
+384 ADHALYFLTG

-408 GAPPAAT
+408 GDSKAATTPPA
-415 SPAAPNDATTA
+415 PDDATTA
-426 LRDLRISLERF
+426 LRNLRISLERF
-437 HGRVDAA
+437 HGQVDDAA
-444 AVAAAWPN
+444 VTAAWSN
-452 LGHAD
+452 LGHTD

-477 ARALAEP
+477 ARALAES
-484 SPRTALQTLLSLAR
+484 SPRTGLQALLSLAR
-498 ATAGDQSL
+498 VTAGEKNL

-511 TSLARFDFPA
+511 ESLARFDFSG
-521 LSLDEQAWYLRIL
+521 LSPDEQTWYLRIL

-542 MFPPEA
+542 MFSSEA

-576 ALKSLSF
+576 ALKSPSL

-601 IYVRALVA
+601 NYVRALVA
-609 SAPVAAWTPALRERF
+609 SAPFAAWTPAFRERF
-624 LNLALDRVPN
+624 LHLALDRVPN

-641 RAVRDSLLH
+641 RSVRDSLLH
-650 QMIAMLPPE
+650 QVIAMLPPE
-659 EQAIHAA
+659 EQALHAA

-671 RKPAAILP
+671 RKPTSVLP
-679 ATSRPLVKKWT
+679 TTSRAFVQKWT
-690 LDDLVADLEGPPAAE
+690 LEDLVAETDQATEPGAE
-705 AVHRGDAN
+705 KHGDAA

-759 PNRVINEQYAL
+759 PSRVINEQYAL
-770 QQYLMTDGK
+770 QQYVMSDGK

-789 GATVMVAT
+789 GDTVMVAT

-827 GLLDTLSRDEIRDL
+827 GLLDTLTLDEIRDL

>member
-1 MEVVGVTASGISAM
+1 M
-15 PRACCLLVV
+15 PRACFLLVV
-24 LACLAVATT
+24 IACLAVA
-33 TAAEEA
+33 APVVAEEA
-39 TPAEKIEIHDGF
+39 TPAEKIEIHEGF
-51 SVERIL
+51 AVERLL
-57 SVPRKLGSWVA
+57 SVPRELGSWVA
-68 FCFDTRG
+68 FCFDDRG

-98 EPVVEVVSDV
+98 EPVVEIVSEV

-114 MAFIDGALYSIQ
+114 MAFIHGALYSVQ

-131 PERFRPDLLLRI
+131 PERFRPDVLLRI
-143 RDSDSDDRLD
+143 RDSDGDDRLD
-153 AAETLIEFPRASGD
+153 AAETLIEFPRATGD

-177 AVIPAPD
+177 AVIPGPD

-196 ALPGDRICTPKL
+196 GLPGDRTLTPKL

-214 DFPFTDTPHCGG
+214 EYPFSESPYCGG
-226 WVARADLDGKNLD
+226 WVARADLDGRNLE
-239 VVCMGLRNG
+239 VICIGLRNG
-248 YDLAFDG
+248 YDLAFDRN
-255 QGDLF
+255 GDLF

-304 DWEEIQPSILDIG
+304 DWEEIQPPILDIG

-327 HDAAFPSRYREALF
+327 HDAAFPPRYREALF
-341 VCDWSYGRMFAIHLE
+341 ACDWSYGRMFAVHLE
-356 PHGATHSAE
+356 PHGATHTAA

-408 GAPPAAT
+408 GAPASAT
-415 SPAAPNDATTA
+415 SSSPPDDSATA

-437 HGRVDAA
+437 HGQVDAA
-444 AVAAAWPN
+444 AVTAAWPN

-457 RAIRAA
+457 RSIRAA
-463 ARAALEWQPVETWR
+463 ARAALEWQPVESWK
-477 ARALAEP
+477 ARALAETT
-484 SPRTALQTLLSLAR
+484 PRTALQALLSLAR
-498 ATAGDQSL
+498 ATAGDKGI

-511 TSLARFDFPA
+511 LALGRFDFSA
-521 LSLDEQAWYLRIL
+521 LAPDEQSWYLRIL

-542 MFPPEA
+542 MFPPET

-576 ALKSLSF
+576 ALKSPTF
-583 IPPTLDLLE
+583 ISPTLDLLA

-609 SAPVAAWTPALRERF
+609 SATAATWTPALRERF
-624 LNLALDRVPN
+624 LNLVLDRVPH

-650 QMIAMLPPE
+650 QVIAMLPAE
-659 EQAIHAA
+659 EQSLHAT

-671 RKPAAILP
+671 RKPATVLP
-679 ATSRPLVKKWT
+679 ATSRPFVQKWT
-690 LDDLVADLEGPPAAE
+690 LDDLATETDQANDTTTGKHGDVA
-705 AVHRGDAN
+705 
-713 NGRKLY
+713 NGRRLF

-734 GRAGPDLT
+734 GRGGPELT
-742 TAARRYST
+742 TAARRYTT
-750 RDLLENILE
+750 RDLLMNILE
-759 PNRVINEQYAL
+759 PSRVINEQYAL
-770 QQYLMTDGK
+770 QHYSMSDGT

-789 GATVMVAT
+789 GDTIMVAT

-803 GSEVRFDIHD
+803 GSEIRFKVSE
-813 LESSAPSK
+813 LESSTPSQI
-821 VSFMPE
+821 SFMPA
-827 GLLDTLSRDEIRDL
+827 GLLDTLSRDEICDL

>member
-1 MEVVGVTASGISAM
+1 
-15 PRACCLLVV
+15 
-24 LACLAVATT
+24 
-33 TAAEEA
+33 
-39 TPAEKIEIHDGF
+39 
-51 SVERIL
+51 
-57 SVPRKLGSWVA
+57 
-68 FCFDTRG
+68 
-75 RIYASDQGPRL
+75 
-86 FRITPPPIGSAA
+86 
-98 EPVVEVVSDV
+98 V

-114 MAFIDGALYSIQ
+114 MAFIHGALYSIQ

-131 PERFRPDLLLRI
+131 PERFRPDVLLRI
-143 RDSDSDDRLD
+143 RDSNGDDRLD
-153 AAETLIEFPRASGD
+153 AAETLIEFPRATGD

-177 AVIPAPD
+177 AVIPGPD

-196 ALPGDRICTPKL
+196 GLPGDRTLTPKL

-214 DFPFTDTPHCGG
+214 EYPFSESPYCGG
-226 WVARADLDGKNLD
+226 WVARADLDGRNLE
-239 VVCMGLRNG
+239 VISIGLRNG
-248 YDLAFDG
+248 YDLAFDAR
-255 QGDLF
+255 GDLF

-304 DWEEIQPSILDIG
+304 DWEEIQPPILDIG

-327 HDAAFPSRYREALF
+327 HDAAFPPRYREALF
-341 VCDWSYGRMFAIHLE
+341 ACDWSYGRMFAVHLE
-356 PHGATHSAE
+356 PHGATHTAA

-408 GAPPAAT
+408 GAPASAT
-415 SPAAPNDATTA
+415 SSSPPDDSATA

-437 HGRVDAA
+437 HGQVDAA
-444 AVAAAWPN
+444 AVTAAWPN

-457 RAIRAA
+457 RSIRAA
-463 ARAALEWQPVETWR
+463 ARAALEWQPVETWK
-477 ARALAEP
+477 ARALAETA
-484 SPRTALQTLLSLAR
+484 PRTALQALLSLAR
-498 ATAGDQSL
+498 ATAGDKGI

-511 TSLARFDFPA
+511 ESLARFDFPA
-521 LSLDEQAWYLRIL
+521 LAPDEQSWYLRIL

-542 MFPPEA
+542 TFSPET

-554 TLEPALPSPD
+554 ALEPALPSPD

-576 ALKSLSF
+576 ALKSPSF
-583 IPPTLDLLE
+583 MSPTLDLLA

-609 SAPVAAWTPALRERF
+609 SAPFAPWTPALRERF
-624 LNLALDRVPN
+624 LHLALDRVPN

-650 QMIAMLPPE
+650 QVIAMLPAE
-659 EQAIHAA
+659 EQALHAA

-671 RKPAAILP
+671 RKPAAMLP
-679 ATSRPLVKKWT
+679 ATSRPFVQKWT
-690 LDDLVADLEGPPAAE
+690 LDDLAAE
-705 AVHRGDAN
+705 IEQTADTTSEKHGDVA
-713 NGRKLY
+713 NGRRLF

-734 GRAGPDLT
+734 GRGGPELT
-742 TAARRYST
+742 TAARRYTT
-750 RDLLENILE
+750 RDLLMNILE
-759 PNRVINEQYAL
+759 PSRVINEQYAL
-770 QQYLMTDGK
+770 QHYSMSDG
-779 TFTGR
+779 TAFTGR

-789 GATVMVAT
+789 GDTIMVAT

-803 GSEVRFDIHD
+803 GSEVRFKVSE
-813 LESSAPSK
+813 LESSTPSQ
-821 VSFMPE
+821 VSFMPA
-827 GLLDTLSRDEIRDL
+827 GLLDTLSRDEICDL